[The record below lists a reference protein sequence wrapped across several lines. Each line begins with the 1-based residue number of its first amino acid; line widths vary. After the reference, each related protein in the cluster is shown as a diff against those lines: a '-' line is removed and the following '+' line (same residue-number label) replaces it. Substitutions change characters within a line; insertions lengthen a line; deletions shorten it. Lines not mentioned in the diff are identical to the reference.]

1 MPAKAEKAPVTPK
14 PATSKATAEP
24 KPTAKPPVTAVAPKA
39 MAGSTTKTTRSKV
52 AAAPAAALAATPDP
66 TVAVTEPARAKPARS
81 KGSRSTAG
89 GAAAVTASTAALGS
103 ASVED
108 EASDPTAADDSV
120 AARLGALAT
129 LEPEVSRYL
138 EPSTHEPAARSPEP
152 DAPTGQ
158 PERWYE
164 PAPASDEP
172 EVSSLEP
179 EPPAYGFAAE
189 EAAPATVEVAA
200 EEPAAASAIA
210 AEPPVAAS
218 TGAAVGAAAVQPAA
232 LAEANP
238 AAPTKF
244 DRRLERM
251 RSDPNSGVSD
261 ATAIGAE
268 TALFDCPHCSRP
280 LPVGT
285 SRCPECNT
293 RLIGR
298 RTARRVG
305 TMAAAA
311 LVAVVAVAVGMT
323 AVLAMSG
330 GSSNGTATVPS
341 HAPSASGSTG
351 TAAPTVTVTPAPA
364 TPGVPA
370 EAAVALSG
378 TTLVNTRIT
387 QDGAALARTLAD
399 KKSQTIDVARAI
411 RVVAADAQQGLDM
424 SGRLAPWTDAA
435 TVKSQLD
442 AFYQGLADTARDAL
456 RASLTDDASYRQ
468 AGARLV
474 TEVRKVDDVDAASR
488 TLATSVGLQLPAL
501 GDPGTVISPP
511 PAP

>member
-1 MPAKAEKAPVTPK
+1 VA
-14 PATSKATAEP
+14 
-24 KPTAKPPVTAVAPKA
+24 AVA
-39 MAGSTTKTTRSKV
+39 S
-52 AAAPAAALAATPDP
+52 
-66 TVAVTEPARAKPARS
+66 
-81 KGSRSTAG
+81 
-89 GAAAVTASTAALGS
+89 AAAVGS
-103 ASVED
+103 ASVDD

-138 EPSTHEPAARSPEP
+138 EPSTHEPGASFPEP

-179 EPPAYGFAAE
+179 EPPAYGSAAD
-189 EAAPATVEVAA
+189 EAAPTPIQGAP
-200 EEPAAASAIA
+200 EEPTAAAAIA

-232 LAEANP
+232 LADATAAA

-251 RSDPNSGVSD
+251 RSDTNSGVSD
-261 ATAIGAE
+261 ATAIGAA
-268 TALFDCPHCSRP
+268 TTLFDCPHCSRP

-305 TMAAAA
+305 TIAAAA

-341 HAPSASGSTG
+341 HAPSAGGSTG

-424 SGRLAPWTDAA
+424 SGRLAPWTEAA
-435 TVKSQLD
+435 TVKTQLD